1 MSRKIKY
8 WKTNRIFYCQVTRNM
23 CKTRPILAE
32 ICTLLRKRN
41 LSLSLIAAIT
51 NYYSREKNVSRLSR
65 DAQTRTYRS
74 TKRTTKSVD
83 GTDTDGGK
91 IGVQGRREKRKKGE
105 REEKEKET
113 REESEE
119 DVTSCEGTNG
129 AGVVR
134 GLEM

>member
-83 GTDTDGGK
+83 GTDTDG
-91 IGVQGRREKRKKGE
+91 RENRCAGE
-105 REEKEKET
+105 ERKEKEGGKG
-113 REESEE
+113 RKG
-119 DVTSCEGTNG
+119 EGN
-129 AGVVR
+129 
-134 GLEM
+134 